1 MRRAFLVS
9 GLGIAFSLI
18 SALGLTRNGFGESV
32 DKPGA
37 KTDINLMGLWHQET
51 SPGQEI
57 RIGFHDNF
65 LVVANLTATQDW
77 GIAKLLYVGRYDGSA
92 AKLPAMS
99 HQDYVTNDA
108 VDQEL
113 LNPSEIIINDSN
125 HILVANKLFV
135 RSPMVLL
142 QRPGCAEA
150 AVSKSIKP
158 AVALQNGYQ
167 QLKAGQANVAVC
179 WFLVSAIQGG
189 AQGPAALAA
198 SYFEGKGVPLN
209 YPEALKW
216 FQQSAYQGY
225 YFSQKNL
232 AEMYRFGIGTEKD
245 PVLAKQWKD
254 KAEDQERNRMLAVA
268 QAEQRA
274 RANNAAV
281 IGMLFFG
288 LTVLA
293 NPLYEAAPPPNVNLN
308 FSIAQTNCI
317 GGPCSAFVAPP

>member
-1 MRRAFLVS
+1 MCRAHLVRS
-9 GLGIAFSLI
+9 FGVVFCLFS
-18 SALGLTRNGFGESV
+18 AAGMTRSGFGESV
-32 DKPGA
+32 VKPA
-37 KTDINLMGLWHQET
+37 AVTDINPMGLWHLET
-51 SPGQEI
+51 NPRQEI

-65 LVVANLTATQDW
+65 LVIANLTATQDW

-92 AKLPAMS
+92 KPLPAIGHS
-99 HQDYVTNDA
+99 DYVDNQA
-108 VDQEL
+108 LDQEL
-113 LNPSEIIINDSN
+113 LHPPEIVVKDSER
-125 HILVANKLFV
+125 ILIADMMFV
-135 RSPMVLL
+135 RSPLVLL

-150 AVSKSIKP
+150 AASKSIRP

-167 QLKAGQANVAVC
+167 QMKAGNETVAVC

-189 AQGPAALAA
+189 PQGSAALA
-198 SYFEGKGVPLN
+198 SSFFEGKGVSRN

-216 FQQSAYQGY
+216 FQQSAYQGF

-232 AEMYRFGIGTEKD
+232 AQMYSFGIGTEKD

-281 IGMLFFG
+281 LGMLFFG
-288 LTVLA
+288 LSVLA
-293 NPLYEAAPPPNVNLN
+293 NPLFQEAPSPSVNLN
-308 FSIAQTNCI
+308 FSVAQTNCI
-317 GGPCSAFVAPP
+317 GGPCAAVVATP